1 MDKELLFILVSLL
14 TGGFLVY
21 LAITISRDSFENRIN
36 RIAGAMLFFAG
47 LGPVFLAL
55 GFIIQQPSASPSP
68 FPDSPMYQIHTVW
81 ELFFPTLLL
90 FTMLFPVDRAREFR
104 QSRLRTLIFVPQVMH
119 LVIVLFF
126 GNINRLLEMVEIDP
140 RSEGFSTIVLKPFS
154 YLFTGVFLLIGFI
167 RSYEAVIFDV
177 VNLLYVG
184 VAIYFIETS
193 ARYLREPRLVSQTR
207 SVVWGARIG
216 LGLYLASL
224 VMLHLFARQVP
235 AKYVAAAQLA
245 AVVTGA
251 AIFGWA
257 IIRHRFLD
265 IQLVFRQSFIYT
277 IIMAL
282 VVGGYVVLGMQAK
295 EMLTP
300 LFGERAEMVSYVFL
314 VFVLLLFQPIS
325 SWLDNLIRSMFIRTR
340 TDYRAII
347 ERFSRQVISVFEPR
361 QLRQT
366 IEETLKT
373 ALLVEQVYFVLYDDS
388 VGEYTLLPDE
398 LTSHRTIVER
408 DDLMLRGIN
417 LLDAP
422 THYTLL
428 SEYAEG
434 STLADRLNERK
445 VKLILPMKDAQHLLG
460 FLALTQ
466 KAAGYRYSAEDFNLL
481 GVLSN
486 QMVTALT
493 NARLYVESLERL
505 RLQEEVNMARQIQLD
520 LLPSQPP
527 QLPCSVICAS
537 SIPSRTVGGDFYDF
551 VPTRD
556 GKRLG
561 IVIADASGKGMPAAL
576 MMAQIQAMIRSE
588 VSNGTPIP
596 TMMGNLNQQVVHATS
611 AEKYVTL
618 FYGELDTCTG
628 RFDFANAGHNY
639 PVLVRANGSIELLE
653 VGGPIIGAF
662 GFVQYTSSSVQLH
675 AEDLLFFF
683 TDGLSEAMNAQGQEY
698 GEERI
703 RRFVAGCRGEAPETI
718 MQRILDDVRAHD
730 PSSPPQ
736 DDTTI
741 IAMKMADRVGATA

>member
-1 MDKELLFILVSLL
+1 MDTELITTLVSLL
-14 TGGFLVY
+14 AGGLLLY
-21 LAITISRDSFENRIN
+21 LAITITRDNFENRLN
-36 RIAGAMLFFAG
+36 RVTGSMLFFAG
-47 LGPVFLAL
+47 LAPLFLAL
-55 GFIIQQPSASPSP
+55 GSIVQQPEAGVTTL
-68 FPDSPMYQIHTVW
+68 PDSPLYQLHTIW

-90 FTMLFPVDRAREFR
+90 FAMLFPVDRLREFK
-104 QSRLRTLIFVPQVMH
+104 QSRLRTLVFVPQIMH
-119 LVIVLFF
+119 LIIMLFF
-126 GNINRLLEMVEIDP
+126 GNINRMLAMVELDP
-140 RSEGFSTIVLKPFS
+140 SREGFTTIVLKPFS
-154 YLFTGVFLLIGFI
+154 YLFTGVLLLIGFI
-167 RSYEAVIFDV
+167 RSYEQVIFDV

-184 VAIYFIETS
+184 IAVYFLETGS
-193 ARYLREPRLVSQTR
+193 RYLREPRLLNQTR
-207 SVVWGARIG
+207 TVLWGTRLA
-216 LGLYLASL
+216 LGLYS
-224 VMLHLFARQVP
+224 
-235 AKYVAAAQLA
+235 A
-245 AVVTGA
+245 AVVMVHLFSKEIAPQYIAATQLGSVVA
-251 AIFGWA
+251 GVAIFGYA
-257 IIRHRFLD
+257 IIRHQFLD
-265 IQLVFRQSFIYT
+265 VQLVFRQSFIYT
-277 IIMAL
+277 IAMAIL
-282 VVGGYVVLGMQAK
+282 VGGYVVMGMQAK

-300 LFGERAEMVSYVFL
+300 LFGARAELVSYVFL
-314 VFVLLLFQPIS
+314 IFVLLLFQPIS

-347 ERFSRQVISVFEPR
+347 ERFSRQVISVFDPH

-373 ALLVEQVYFVLYDDS
+373 ALLVENVYFVLYDDS

-398 LTSHRTIVER
+398 LSSHRVIIDR

-422 THYTLL
+422 THYSLL
-428 SEYAEG
+428 NEYEESSKLAE
-434 STLADRLNERK
+434 LLKERK
-445 VKLILPMKDAQHLLG
+445 VKLILTMKDAQHLLG
-460 FLALTQ
+460 FLAVTQ

-520 LLPSQPP
+520 LLPSSPP
-527 QLPCSVICAS
+527 DLPCSVICAS

-556 GKRLG
+556 GKRMG

-596 TMMGNLNQQVVHATS
+596 TMMSNMNQQVTHSTS

-618 FYGELDTCTG
+618 FYGELDKETG
-628 RFDFANAGHNY
+628 TFEFANAGHNY
-639 PVLVRANGSIELLE
+639 PVLVRENGQIELLE
-653 VGGPIIGAF
+653 AGGPIIGAF
-662 GFVQYTSSSVQLH
+662 SFVSYTSASVQLRPK
-675 AEDLLFFF
+675 DLLFFF
-683 TDGLSEAMNAQGQEY
+683 TDGLSEAMDAQGTEY

-703 RRFVAGCRGEAPETI
+703 RKFVSERRNEAPNAI
-718 MQRILDDVRAHD
+718 MQMILDDVRTHD
-730 PSSPPQ
+730 PSQPPQ

-741 IAMKMADRVGATA
+741 IALKMHDHPGVLR